1 MSGCFTRSLS
11 TGTNIHGL
19 GRWVGRWV
27 YIHGWAQTHVSSC
40 SCIQVKG
47 ENDTVGR
54 LFLSLFLR
62 SPPSLPSSH
71 GIYRPRARRGRL
83 NKIWILITRLYTDI
97 QLTYKGMRIFLVSS
111 ITVSQSLAANCWHW
125 CAEWLNNLPTH
136 KSTTWCNSRRPFIA
150 SSTRWRRIPW
160 QHAARRPPCH
170 TIISSHYTLRSTR

>member
-1 MSGCFTRSLS
+1 MGIYS
-11 TGTNIHGL
+11 
-19 GRWVGRWV
+19 WVGPNTCFFVFLYSSQRREW
-27 YIHGWAQTHVSSC
+27 HSRTSVS
-40 SCIQVKG
+40 
-47 ENDTVGR
+47 
-54 LFLSLFLR
+54 LSLFLR
-62 SPPSLPSSH
+62 SPPPLPSSH

-97 QLTYKGMRIFLVSS
+97 QLTCKSMRIFLVSS

-160 QHAARRPPCH
+160 QHAARRPPCY